1 MNVKTLQLGDG
12 KMIQASKFGA
22 AEEVQEALV
31 LTDEE
36 KKIEEQIIV
45 SHFCCLC

>member
-1 MNVKTLQLGDG
+1 
-12 KMIQASKFGA
+12 MIPASKFGA
-22 AEEVQEALV
+22 MEEEQEDLV

-45 SHFCCLC
+45 SVLTFTCMLTR

>member
-1 MNVKTLQLGDG
+1 
-12 KMIQASKFGA
+12 MIPASKFGA
-22 AEEVQEALV
+22 MEEDQEELV

-45 SHFCCLC
+45 SVLTFKYMFLS